1 MTKLHDFGAICG
13 RVYATVPT
21 LTPQQEAILLDNL
34 DGLTQ
39 DELRQYAANAK
50 TLAKVPLLPRD
61 EKLLLRLSQQ
71 LKLLSMSQPGV
82 MNFTAENMDSLT
94 ADLKYLTETD
104 C

>member
-39 DELRQYAANAK
+39 GELRQYAANAK
-50 TLAKVPLLPRD
+50 TLAKVPLQPRD

-94 ADLKYLTETD
+94 ADLKHLTETD